1 MYEILYVY
9 SKNFNEEEKKEALIK
24 LKGYRKKYKI
34 NIIKIFKEKIF
45 QKVESIVLFWQE
57 SLFR

>member
-45 QKVESIVLFWQE
+45 QKVESIA
-57 SLFR
+57 